1 MEIRSLF
8 LDELKVS
15 AVPDTV
21 IDCGKNKN
29 LFFRILKIIPTTRVS
44 ENGRREE
51 VELVCL

>member
-1 MEIRSLF
+1 MEIRRLF
-8 LDELKVS
+8 LGVLKVS
-15 AVPDTV
+15 DVPYAV

-44 ENGRREE
+44 ENGKRAE